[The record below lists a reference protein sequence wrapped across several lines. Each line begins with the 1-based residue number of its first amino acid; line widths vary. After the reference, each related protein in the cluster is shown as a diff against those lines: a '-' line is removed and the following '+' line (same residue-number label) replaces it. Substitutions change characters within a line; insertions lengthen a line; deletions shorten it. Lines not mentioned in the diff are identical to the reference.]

1 MIELSKIERRTDLF
15 RVLKA
20 SVSLSVLLVAGTLL
34 ISEAVEAGGATTNTN
49 TNKNTANPTN
59 TNTASPTNTNT
70 GSSTNTNGSDVNIDS
85 HNVSTSIPQKRDPV
99 NSATAPSLT
108 SSDDTCMGSTSAGGQ
123 AIGFGFS
130 VGSTWTDDHCRTLK
144 SSRLL
149 YNMGLQDAAIARL
162 CLDPDV
168 KIALNQSE
176 TPCPGYARLWK
187 DPDNR

>member
-1 MIELSKIERRTDLF
+1 MIEFSKTERQSNLF

-34 ISEAVEAGGATTNTN
+34 ISEAAAQEQTNNSTQTNTN
-49 TNKNTANPTN
+49 TSSTINN

-70 GSSTNTNGSDVNIDS
+70 NTGTSTNSIDS
-85 HNVSTSIPQKRDPV
+85 HNVSTPQKRDPV
-99 NSATAPSLT
+99 NSATAPALT
-108 SSDDTCMGSTSAGGQ
+108 SSNDTCMGSTSAGGQ

-149 YNMGLQDAAIARL
+149 FNMGLQDAAIARL
-162 CLDPDV
+162 CLDPDMAT
-168 KIALNQSE
+168 ALNQSK
-176 TPCPGYARLWK
+176 TPCPGIAKLWK
-187 DPDNR
+187 DPDKR